1 MTDVPAWLIYSWIVI
16 SGLCFLFSLLLN
28 GVLLYVVIT
37 KVLPLITDVSKQ
49 VSTIGQKVTDITT
62 SAKTTVD
69 TIQGKTVHI
78 LGSAEEASVEVA
90 KKVSA
95 ASAAI
100 TAIYVVTRL
109 VGALRSM
116 HQQNP
121 PPVKIQTV
129 KVPVGRK

>member
-1 MTDVPAWLIYSWIVI
+1 
-16 SGLCFLFSLLLN
+16 LFSLLLN
-28 GVLLYVVIT
+28 AALLYVIIS

-49 VSTIGQKVTDITT
+49 VHTIGQKVTDITT
-62 SAKTTVD
+62 TAKSTVD

-109 VGALRSM
+109 VGALRGM
-116 HQQNP
+116 HQAQQQQ
-121 PPVKIQTV
+121 PVTLQTV
-129 KVPVGRK
+129 KVPVARK